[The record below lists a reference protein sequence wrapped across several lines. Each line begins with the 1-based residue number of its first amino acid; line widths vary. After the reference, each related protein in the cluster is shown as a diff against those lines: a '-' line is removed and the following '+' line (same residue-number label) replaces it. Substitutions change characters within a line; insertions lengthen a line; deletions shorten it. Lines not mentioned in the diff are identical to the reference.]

1 MTEKVKVQNG
11 VAADIKNTR
20 ELAKL
25 LHEWSEGAYKQ
36 YEFEDML
43 EILFDAVRTVLEEGH
58 SVRFRN
64 LGVFYTERKE
74 PYFQKGKLQGREGWY
89 VQGYLRPKFKISTG
103 FREHMK
109 IKTRI
114 DDDELIKSTKME
126 VK

>member
-1 MTEKVKVQNG
+1 MTTKVKVQKSY
-11 VAADIKNTR
+11 AADIRNNK

-25 LHEWSEGAYKQ
+25 LHEWSEGTYKQ

-58 SVRFRN
+58 SVRFKN

-74 PYFQKGKLQGREGWY
+74 PYYQKGALRGRDGWD
-89 VQGYLRPKFKISTG
+89 VPGYLRPKFKISAN

-109 IKTRI
+109 IKTRF
-114 DDDELIKSTKME
+114 DKEET
-126 VK
+126 

>member
-1 MTEKVKVQNG
+1 MIS
-11 VAADIKNTR
+11 ADIKNTK

-74 PYFQKGKLQGREGWY
+74 PYFQPGALQGKRGWD
-89 VQGYLRPKFKISTG
+89 VPGYLRPKFKVSAN

-114 DDDELIKSTKME
+114 DKEQ
-126 VK
+126 V

>member
-1 MTEKVKVQNG
+1 MTTKKREKLS
-11 VAADIKNTR
+11 ADIKNTK

-25 LHEWSEGAYKQ
+25 LYNWSEGTYKQ

-43 EILFDAVRTVLEEGH
+43 EILFDAVRTVLEEGY
-58 SVRFRN
+58 SVRFKN

-74 PYFQKGKLQGREGWY
+74 PYFQLGALQGKRGWD
-89 VQGYLRPKFKISTG
+89 VPGYLRPKFKVSAN

-114 DDDELIKSTKME
+114 DKEQA
-126 VK
+126 

>member
-1 MTEKVKVQNG
+1 MTTKKREKLS
-11 VAADIKNTR
+11 ADIKNTK

-25 LHEWSEGAYKQ
+25 LHDWSEGTYKQ

-58 SVRFRN
+58 SVRFKN

-89 VQGYLRPKFKISTG
+89 VHGYLRPKFKISG
-103 FREHMK
+103 NFREYMK

-114 DDDELIKSTKME
+114 DKEQ
-126 VK
+126 V